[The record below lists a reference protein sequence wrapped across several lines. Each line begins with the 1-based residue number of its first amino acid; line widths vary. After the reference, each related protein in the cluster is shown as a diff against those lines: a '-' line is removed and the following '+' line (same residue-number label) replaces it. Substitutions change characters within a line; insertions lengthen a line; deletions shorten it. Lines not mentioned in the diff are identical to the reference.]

1 MIKQN
6 LKVQHIFLF
15 KSRMNMAMIFL
26 WNSLGAVTQTQYSKS
41 KRKHQHRQ
49 RMRSA
54 PWEPKIR

>member
-26 WNSLGAVTQTQYSKS
+26 WNSLGAVTQYSNS
-41 KRKHQHRQ
+41 KRKHAFSIDNACAQHHGNQ
-49 RMRSA
+49 R
-54 PWEPKIR
+54 

>member
-26 WNSLGAVTQTQYSKS
+26 WNSLGA
-41 KRKHQHRQ
+41 
-49 RMRSA
+49 SA
-54 PWEPKIR
+54 PTTHALSTMGTKDKITKIHYNSHAPV